1 VRGVEGVSEATM
13 AERRV
18 GLVCS
23 WSGRAGGVVLSGAR
37 VVGWAGL
44 RSGGGGGGAA
54 AYIHR
59 GMQQLGI
66 KVLRDCCLVILV
78 TSSAGGL
85 LLESAVIKDLH
96 HHRRH
101 LSILVF
107 ISLATYT
114 TASGFEK
121 ERRNREVCC
130 REIEERGEERNMASI
145 STTRNSSPSRKPPT
159 RRPKLMRASAT
170 APSLAISN
178 ASRKDLALAGLQNSR
193 AATLLTRVASYSSA
207 QMGYGGGNGS
217 GKRQSVGSVGSFC
230 ESPVDSRSPE
240 SGSMERKEPFE
251 IVISQC
257 ELPSVLV
264 LVDEELDAGD
274 EGEGMSADVNRRE
287 LLQLPQL

>member
-1 VRGVEGVSEATM
+1 
-13 AERRV
+13 
-18 GLVCS
+18 
-23 WSGRAGGVVLSGAR
+23 
-37 VVGWAGL
+37 
-44 RSGGGGGGAA
+44 
-54 AYIHR
+54 
-59 GMQQLGI
+59 
-66 KVLRDCCLVILV
+66 
-78 TSSAGGL
+78 
-85 LLESAVIKDLH
+85 
-96 HHRRH
+96 
-101 LSILVF
+101 
-107 ISLATYT
+107 
-114 TASGFEK
+114 
-121 ERRNREVCC
+121 
-130 REIEERGEERNMASI
+130 MASI

-257 ELPSVLV
+257 GNYFSFPSFEYFE
-264 LVDEELDAGD
+264 DYQDQERIDGRQEQ
-274 EGEGMSADVNRRE
+274 DV
-287 LLQLPQL
+287 P